1 MQQNQCNTASNQV
14 FPGLYVPAC
23 ATESLR
29 YAVKRGSFDFSAI
42 AELPD
47 GHDALITGAFKR
59 NKIVVGSITGYI
71 ENSALEETLPLEF
84 LLAANERQTCE
95 LFAVS
100 VSNAIGIESALH
112 EIASAARV
120 AEIEGMILDAIRG

>member
-1 MQQNQCNTASNQV
+1 MQQKQSTTASKQV
-14 FPGLYVPAC
+14 FPGFYVPPC

-59 NKIVVGSITGYI
+59 NKIVVGSIMGLI
-71 ENSALEETLPLEF
+71 ECSSLEEALPIEF
-84 LLAANERQTCE
+84 LLTANERQTCE

-100 VSNAIGIESALH
+100 VSNAIGIESALQ